1 MIPLSSPLAALCLLI
16 IWTIGRA
23 AGCRDGQDEVDGRC
37 CDLCP
42 PGKYMTEFC
51 SEHKQT
57 VCRPCKEGYFADQS
71 NMFDRCEKC
80 RTCQQKYAEKC
91 TPTANANCSCLPGFL
106 CSNNVCSKCEENK
119 CVSGEKPMRTASVQ
133 SDGLIEYSYQC
144 EPLCTDNTRFNEKE
158 GICETHREGRDSI
171 NLILGISFVLLSLI
185 LLVFLS
191 NAFIKTLRK
200 HKTYKTPVEAISTN
214 ATDFHLSKEE
224 SGVTFIMQD
233 ETKQSNSLSLMD
245 LEKVSSCY
253 CSGVPEQGT

>member
-158 GICETHREGRDSI
+158 GICD
-171 NLILGISFVLLSLI
+171 
-185 LLVFLS
+185 
-191 NAFIKTLRK
+191 
-200 HKTYKTPVEAISTN
+200 KTPVEAISTN